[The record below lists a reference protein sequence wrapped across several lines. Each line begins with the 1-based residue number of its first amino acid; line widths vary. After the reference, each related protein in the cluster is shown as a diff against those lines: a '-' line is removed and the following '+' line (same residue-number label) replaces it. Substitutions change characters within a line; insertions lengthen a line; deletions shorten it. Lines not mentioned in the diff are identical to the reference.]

1 VGESTISGIAPGEIT
16 SSFTRRRYKMATPGR
31 GVDPVS
37 REVIVKIGL
46 DSKANIIK
54 ADPEY
59 FQISKSKNEEVRWV
73 CDQDHEHPKD
83 GPCFTVDFEKNDSPF
98 YESQFSSD
106 APVSGLAKRNVMP
119 GPKIYQYTV
128 RIKGKP
134 DLDPGGG
141 VQQ

>member
-1 VGESTISGIAPGEIT
+1 
-16 SSFTRRRYKMATPGR
+16 MATPGPGR
-31 GVDPVS
+31 DPVS

-46 DSKANIIK
+46 DSSRANIK

-59 FQISKSKNEEVRWV
+59 FQVSKSKNQEVKWV
-73 CDQDHEHPKD
+73 CAQEHEHPK
-83 GPCFTVDFEKNDSPF
+83 GEPCFTVDFEKNGSPF

-106 APVSGLAKRNVMP
+106 APVSGLARRNVLP
-119 GPKIYQYTV
+119 GPKIYNYTV
-128 RIKGKP
+128 RIPGKP

>member
-1 VGESTISGIAPGEIT
+1 
-16 SSFTRRRYKMATPGR
+16 MATPGR
-31 GVDPVS
+31 GLNPVS
-37 REVIVKIGL
+37 RDVIVKIGL
-46 DSKANIIK
+46 DSKTNIIK

-59 FQISKSKNEEVRWV
+59 FQISKKKNEEVRWV

-83 GPCFTVDFEKNDSPF
+83 GPCFTVDFEKNGSPF
-98 YESQFSSD
+98 NEFQFSSD

-119 GPKIYQYTV
+119 GPKIYNYTV

>member
-16 SSFTRRRYKMATPGR
+16 ASFTRRKYKMATPGR
-31 GVDPVS
+31 RFDPVF
-37 REVIVKIGL
+37 RDVIVKIGL
-46 DSKANIIK
+46 DSKTNIIK
-54 ADPEY
+54 ADPPY

-83 GPCFTVDFEKNDSPF
+83 GPCFTVDFEKNGSPF

-119 GPKIYQYTV
+119 GPKIYDYTV

>member
-16 SSFTRRRYKMATPGR
+16 SSFTRRRYKMATPGP
-31 GVDPVS
+31 GLDPVS

-106 APVSGLAKRNVMP
+106 APVSGLAKRNVLP
-119 GPKIYQYTV
+119 VRKIYEYTV